1 MPRVGISVQ
10 HTACTRRAARRRVLA
25 RSFCAHFP
33 LRASLAPSAPA
44 LASHGVLLTLQ
55 VESCTSPWL
64 CTLLRLFLLSLSISA
79 VRHTHTGRPSPHSV
93 MQHHTARPRATE
105 AGRRA
110 AARMANPSKNRK
122 KGARLLQVVSVP
134 SLSKCPITV
143 VVDAK
148 RSDRTPS
155 HMFTHAQIAPI
166 RFVGERREGRDGESP
181 RNGCMTRG
189 PTENVTPNSTR
200 QIKRGR
206 PSS

>member
-1 MPRVGISVQ
+1 MVAISNRWSLRMPRAGISVQ

-79 VRHTHTGRPSPHSV
+79 VRHPHKCRPSQIIV

-122 KGARLLQVVSVP
+122 CVGRDLATFSATRQVNDGACRHAAELCLQV
-134 SLSKCPITV
+134 
-143 VVDAK
+143 
-148 RSDRTPS
+148 
-155 HMFTHAQIAPI
+155 
-166 RFVGERREGRDGESP
+166 GDGETKFSA
-181 RNGCMTRG
+181 T
-189 PTENVTPNSTR
+189 PTES
-200 QIKRGR
+200 
-206 PSS
+206 

>member
-1 MPRVGISVQ
+1 MPRAGISVQ

-79 VRHTHTGRPSPHSV
+79 VRHPHKCRPSQIIV

-122 KGARLLQVVSVP
+122 YNNP
-134 SLSKCPITV
+134 SFGTSSRCFWQLGV
-143 VVDAK
+143 
-148 RSDRTPS
+148 
-155 HMFTHAQIAPI
+155 
-166 RFVGERREGRDGESP
+166 RFVGKCNGRGETGGPLLARVRSQSWDRCERCPEGRG
-181 RNGCMTRG
+181 
-189 PTENVTPNSTR
+189 
-200 QIKRGR
+200 
-206 PSS
+206 